1 MIDEA
6 KMLISAFGL
15 PVMDAPSEAEAQAS
29 LIVKNGDAFAIATND
44 ADAMLFE
51 APRIVRNVS
60 MAGRKKKANK
70 LSYETIKPDLIV
82 LEENLKHLGIN
93 QEQLIAL
100 AMLIGTDYN
109 NGGIKGIG
117 PKTALKLVKQYGN
130 NFSALFSNAKWD
142 EHFEFSWQEVFD
154 LIKRKITIN
163 IELKGKGT
171 AKPVSEIIEKY
182 VRGKGWQYDD
192 FLVSSFN
199 RHELLEFSKLKP
211 EIKIGLVTTKAS
223 LDLAVKIK
231 AHSVNVRYDVVNEDF
246 VSTAHKKR
254 LMVFAWTVNNSKDIK
269 RIKSCGVDGI
279 FSDFPDR
286 L

>member
-1 MIDEA
+1 ENT
-6 KMLISAFGL
+6 LLSF
-15 PVMDAPSEAEAQAS
+15 
-29 LIVKNGDAFAIATND
+29 
-44 ADAMLFE
+44 
-51 APRIVRNVS
+51 
-60 MAGRKKKANK
+60 KKALDLQVDAIELDVHLCKTKEVVVIHDNK
-70 LSYETIKPDLIV
+70 VDRTTNGTGYVAEKTFSELRLLDAGKGQKIP
-82 LEENLKHLGIN
+82 
-93 QEQLIAL
+93 AL
-100 AMLIGTDYN
+100 
-109 NGGIKGIG
+109 
-117 PKTALKLVKQYGN
+117 
-130 NFSALFSNAKWD
+130 
-142 EHFEFSWQEVFD
+142 QEVFD

-211 EIKIGLVTTKAS
+211 EIKIGLVTVKAS

-231 AHSVNVRYDVVNEDF
+231 AHSVNVRYDAVNEDF

-269 RIKSCGVDGI
+269 RIKSYGVDGI